1 MTGSNKP
8 HQLNGSPRPLCYQS
22 VWSSTFCGSFW
33 SLPSIQ
39 RCPRLGSIGRTDF
52 FEVCGVELPHHTQHV
67 LSSCMLIHGGELWG
81 QWTSSPK
88 QMTLSQHGEFGTT
101 ITSLP
106 DSVEHSW
113 LVGILT
119 DQCLVPKE
127 STAIELHTRG
137 IWVMDSKD
145 DGVCS

>member
-1 MTGSNKP
+1 
-8 HQLNGSPRPLCYQS
+8 
-22 VWSSTFCGSFW
+22 
-33 SLPSIQ
+33 
-39 RCPRLGSIGRTDF
+39 
-52 FEVCGVELPHHTQHV
+52 
-67 LSSCMLIHGGELWG
+67 
-81 QWTSSPK
+81 
-88 QMTLSQHGEFGTT
+88 MTLSQHGEFGTT

-119 DQCLVPKE
+119 DQRLVPKE